1 MLPSVALLRRLVT
14 DSRFASMKAK
24 ETKREGEK
32 QEKQEGE
39 RERERGGKR
48 GQIDVRFVG
57 RCKALT

>member
-1 MLPSVALLRRLVT
+1 
-14 DSRFASMKAK
+14 MKAK

-32 QEKQEGE
+32 QEKQEG
-39 RERERGGKR
+39 ERERGGKR

>member
-1 MLPSVALLRRLVT
+1 
-14 DSRFASMKAK
+14 MKAK

>member
-24 ETKREGEK
+24 ETKREGVK
-32 QEKQEGE
+32 QEKQEG
-39 RERERGGKR
+39 ERERGGKR